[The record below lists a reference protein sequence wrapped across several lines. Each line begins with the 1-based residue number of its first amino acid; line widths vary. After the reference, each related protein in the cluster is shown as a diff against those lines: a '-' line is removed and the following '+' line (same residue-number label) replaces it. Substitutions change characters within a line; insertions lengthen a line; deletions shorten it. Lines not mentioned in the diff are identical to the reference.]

1 MSYSYRAS
9 YGQGKLQELQDAP
22 GEYYQLT
29 EPVTP
34 DELLAIAQAM
44 ANDRLCAGT
53 ALTNPEQTKLTL
65 ATLLQGMEREVFG
78 VLFVNGQHQ
87 LIEFEILFYGT
98 VDAAAVYP
106 REVVKRALL
115 WNASAVLFCHNH
127 PSGHAEPSQ
136 ADRRITRRLA
146 DALKLVDIPV
156 LDHFVIGK
164 TITSFAERGWL

>member
-44 ANDRLCAGT
+44 ANDRLCAGS
-53 ALTNPEQTKLTL
+53 ALTSPEQTKLTL

-78 VLFVNGQHQ
+78 VLFLNNQHQ

-98 VDAAAVYP
+98 VNAASVYP

-115 WNASAVLFCHNH
+115 WNASSVILTHNH
-127 PSGHAEPSQ
+127 PSQHAEPSQ
-136 ADRRITRRLA
+136 ADRRITRRLI
-146 DALKLVDIPV
+146 DALALIDVQV
-156 LDHFVIGK
+156 LDHFVVGADVV
-164 TITSFAERGWL
+164 SFAERGWI